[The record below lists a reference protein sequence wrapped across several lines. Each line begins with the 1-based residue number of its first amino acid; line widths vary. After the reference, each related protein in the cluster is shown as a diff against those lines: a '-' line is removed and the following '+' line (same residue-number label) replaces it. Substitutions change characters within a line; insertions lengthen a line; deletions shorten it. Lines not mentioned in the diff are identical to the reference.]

1 MPLYD
6 YRCSSCG
13 DFRELRPMR
22 ESGTTRLCP
31 VCGATSDRVISAP
44 FLAGGDSD
52 GEMVR
57 GRGRA
62 PGASHAC
69 GHRHGCSHWH
79 GG

>member
-6 YRCSSCG
+6 YRCLSCG
-13 DFRELRPMR
+13 DFREFRPMW

-44 FLAGGDSD
+44 FLAGSHSGGD
-52 GEMVR
+52 MARRR
-57 GRGRA
+57 GRS

-69 GHRHGCSHWH
+69 GHGHGCSHWH

>member
-6 YRCSSCG
+6 YRCMSCG

-22 ESGTTRLCP
+22 ESGATRPCP

-44 FLAGGDSD
+44 FLSGRDSD
-52 GEMVR
+52 GEMAR
-57 GRGRA
+57 GRGRS
-62 PGASHAC
+62 PGASNAC
-69 GHRHGCSHWH
+69 GHGHGCSHWH